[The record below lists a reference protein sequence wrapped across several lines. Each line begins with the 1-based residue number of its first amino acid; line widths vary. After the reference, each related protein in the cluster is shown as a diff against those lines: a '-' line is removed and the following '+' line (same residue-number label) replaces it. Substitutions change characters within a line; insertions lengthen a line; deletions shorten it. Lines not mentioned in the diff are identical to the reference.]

1 MAEDFEGLAKALV
14 IPQSVI
20 NNLDKIDKKINQIA
34 SDSEKMATH
43 FTSAMTRMGSGTDNL
58 LSRLEKIQSLV
69 GNIGTINVG
78 DLNNVS
84 NSFNKTASEAEKAAE
99 NITKVATSVNKV
111 GGADF
116 SSSINNMLAELSKL
130 NEDIRLYKSSIGTGK
145 KTYIDFGQ
153 QGLKEASSR
162 AEELMRSISAL
173 EEAQKRLRGS
183 KNIFSDYIDGLNGAS
198 LASKRQA
205 DEIKKLNQYYLEL
218 EKSSARQA
226 AQAEKDAEKEARA
239 TEKRIKA
246 AQIAHEKQVKEAE
259 RQAKAQ
265 AKLDSKLRRANY
277 VSYVTSVEGSLRT
290 AGKANTYEQRAQ
302 AIKNLEA
309 AMKRLNTTDREYQNN
324 LNRLSE
330 AHKKL
335 VAEQS
340 KVNAYMGKMQ
350 QAQHNLMNTSD
361 QLARKLALIF
371 SVSQITQYMKNI
383 VRVTGEFELQN
394 TALASILQNKEKADA
409 LFAQVQQLA
418 VKSPFTLKE
427 LVTYTKSLSAYQV
440 EYEKLYDTTKML
452 ADVSAGLG
460 VDMQRLILA
469 FGQVKAAN
477 FLRGTETRQF
487 TEAGFNI
494 LGELAKYYS
503 ELEGRVVSLGE
514 VQDRQFKKMIAFK
527 DVEEVFKRAT
537 SEGGLFYQMQERQA
551 ETIAG
556 QISNLKDTIDI
567 MLNDIG
573 SSNRGTIMFVVSSI
587 KAVIANWDVLANI
600 LKGATAA
607 FVVYSATVA
616 KASISNGTFAA
627 SSSGV
632 VGALA
637 KMTAGVKSFSAA
649 LAKNP
654 YTIAI
659 GAIVAIGATVYDQ
672 FTKLEK
678 TRKEYDTLV
687 KTVNTSKKEFE
698 DSANKLEQQNQKL
711 QEAEAKLSSYS
722 VGTKEYYAAE
732 KEANKIREAHRNLV
746 EQIAQEYPEL
756 NEQLKKAKDGT
767 VDVAAAQKT
776 YNEYLERTNYLLYLA
791 KEGET
796 LFSDGIIE
804 NASDLNESLNAYR
817 SEERNLTNAWND
829 ITVAIGETLATSN
842 RIPEATRKSVETIV
856 NSTKPIEQKIVELR
870 GIANFASLFR
880 DAYSIATRTLVDLR
894 STQRDVRSDQ
904 KSLEQNIIDMAAKYK
919 AVYNTSTE
927 EGKKA
932 TAESI
937 KNFMDALNIQDSAIR
952 KFVQQ
957 QFQIRIG
964 VELDWGQAD
973 IPKVLSGL
981 EKKVSDYIKTNKLT
995 LLPRIQEG
1003 QGIEAY
1009 FKNLKGK
1016 LSEITEEIG
1025 KLNRATEQ
1033 REDNVTNKQRIASL
1047 KAEQKQVIQLLSAY
1061 GEYEPIKKRSSTA
1074 NDAERKALDLLKER
1088 IKLIQDARNEY
1099 KNLLKYYTQE
1109 EATTNVQRVFKD
1121 AFSAAG
1127 MSIEMDF
1134 DISSVIDAIN
1144 KIPNAVK
1151 AKGERVK
1158 REAVYKLGSERDVE
1172 IRATGLDEI
1181 KRQVDDIFSSYEF
1194 NLEFATKGL
1203 DKGAFKE
1210 LLKSVGA
1217 TDLEIQGLGLDID
1230 TFEKAQKKIRE
1241 IIADLTAKGGQN
1253 NLDAAKAFQEK
1264 LTQLEVTEAKKR
1276 LDELFTLREKYQ
1288 SKEEKIQE
1296 VEVDVAAWEQDL
1308 AEIEKL
1314 GDKAN
1319 KTQAELLRHRIQNG
1333 KDTILQL
1340 KSEALQ
1346 LTEFWQT
1353 LFGDLGDLS
1362 VNSLRGLSKTVEDI
1376 VGSAKEV
1383 KGSKGETV
1391 GYTASYKDRNGIQKE
1406 VTLTVQQ
1413 YQRLLKQNNQVA
1425 NEIEKKNP
1433 FVALFDAI
1441 VKGKNAGETSLDYIT
1456 RLEGMLT
1463 GVTDAAFDVANNL
1476 ADIFGASDDAKEF
1489 LANIQ
1494 GIATGAVSL
1503 GTGIAKIA
1511 EGDVLGG
1518 AMSAISGIAK
1528 VAKSIFSIGDAKQEK
1543 EIEKQTRL
1551 VEDLERA
1558 YQRLYDTIENGLSM
1572 DTYAQSSALIENMK
1586 QQIESYRRMIEAEKD
1601 KKNTDWDSI
1610 RSWENSIENLYDR
1623 IDELYQN
1630 IKTTLIGDFK
1640 TAAQSL
1646 GDAIVEAFENGTNAA
1661 EAWGDSVKEIVAE
1674 IVKSILIQK
1683 LIEPRVQEIMNE
1695 MFEQSMPK
1703 TNEAQKQFEKV
1714 KDIRDQITE
1723 LENSNLSFFAK
1734 RKQLNKLKDELAKAE
1749 KEYYRL
1755 NEAAAGEVPNITEG
1769 IVDNTIGAL
1778 EDLGE
1783 QVVDNPAWDMIKDLL
1798 GGEGSDS
1805 LSGLSKSIQGV
1816 TEDTAQAL
1824 EALLS
1829 SIRFFT
1835 SDSNA
1840 VLHNIYNAIISP
1852 SVENPFL
1859 AELKVQSSYL
1869 SSINSLLSSVSKNVQ
1884 SNGKAIKVQI
1894 V

>member
-1 MAEDFEGLAKALV
+1 MAEDFDGLAKALV
-14 IPQSVI
+14 IPKIVI
-20 NNLDKIDKKINQIA
+20 ENLDKVDKKINQIA
-34 SDSEKMATH
+34 SDSEKMAKT
-43 FTSAMTRMGSGTDNL
+43 FTSAMTKMGSGTDNL

-69 GNIGTINVG
+69 GDIGTINVG
-78 DLNNVS
+78 GLNNVS

-99 NITKVATSVNKV
+99 NITKVANAVNKTNSV
-111 GGADF
+111 SVSQKDVYDWVTKQKDAQAKAERE
-116 SSSINNMLAELSKL
+116 LA
-130 NEDIRLYKSSIGTGK
+130 
-145 KTYIDFGQ
+145 
-153 QGLKEASSR
+153 
-162 AEELMRSISAL
+162 SISERYAREEQQRVEAIAKAEDDRRKAKRASY
-173 EEAQKRLRGS
+173 EEALKYAEQL
-183 KNIFSDYIDGLNGAS
+183 D
-198 LASKRQA
+198 
-205 DEIKKLNQYYLEL
+205 KKE
-218 EKSSARQA
+218 EA
-226 AQAEKDAEKEARA
+226 AAK
-239 TEKRIKA
+239 KRIA
-246 AQIAHEKQVKEAE
+246 EAE

-265 AKLDSKLRRANY
+265 AKLESKLRKANY
-277 VSYVTSVEGSLRT
+277 GSYVTSVEGSLRT
-290 AGKANTYEQRAQ
+290 ADKATTYEQRAQ

-309 AMKRLNTTDREYQNN
+309 AMKKLNTTDKEYQNN

-335 VAEQS
+335 VSEQS

-350 QAQHNLMNTSD
+350 QSQHNLMNTSD

-371 SVSQITQYMKNI
+371 SVSQISQYI
-383 VRVTGEFELQN
+383 RTVIQVTGEFELQN

-556 QISNLKDTIDI
+556 QISNLKDTVDI

-573 SSNRGTIMFVVSSI
+573 SSNRGTIMFVVNSI
-587 KAVIANWDVLANI
+587 KAVIANWQVLANV
-600 LKGATAA
+600 LKGAAATYITYQLAATLAASANGKFAVSSIAATASQKGL
-607 FVVYSATVA
+607 VGIMA
-616 KASISNGTFAA
+616 KAITSFKALSVAMMNNPISLAIGAA
-627 SSSGV
+627 
-632 VGALA
+632 
-637 KMTAGVKSFSAA
+637 
-649 LAKNP
+649 
-654 YTIAI
+654 TIAI
-659 GAIVAIGATVYDQ
+659 SAFIDKSDELDKVKEQYDA
-672 FTKLEK
+672 LI
-678 TRKEYDTLV
+678 
-687 KTVNTSKKEFE
+687 KTVETSNKEFN
-698 DSANKLEQQNQKL
+698 DAVSKIEQNNQKL
-711 QEAEAKLSSYS
+711 RDAETRIGSLTKGS
-722 VGTKEYYAAE
+722 KEYYAAE
-732 KEANKIREAHRNLV
+732 RDLNKLRATQKSDLDQLIRKYPQLEAYIKTTKDGIVDLAEAQAKYN
-746 EQIAQEYPEL
+746 EQIE
-756 NEQLKKAKDGT
+756 K
-767 VDVAAAQKT
+767 
-776 YNEYLERTNYLLYLA
+776 TNYLLYLS
-791 KEGET
+791 KNQEGF
-796 LFSDGIIE
+796 FSDGIITNINE
-804 NASDLNESLNAYR
+804 ATESLYEYR
-817 SEERNLTNAWND
+817 KQQNNVKSEWARIEAS
-829 ITVAIGETLATSN
+829 IKEVLATNKQLS
-842 RIPEATRKSVETIV
+842 PETRKALEDLLKSTEAPIKKIEKFLAGFGDIGLLSDSPFKDVSKSAVNAIV
-856 NSTKPIEQKIVELR
+856 DYRQAVREANGEFTELR
-870 GIANFASLFR
+870 DNVKQIAQDSK
-880 DAYSIATRTLVDLR
+880 YSFDL
-894 STQRDVRSDQ
+894 
-904 KSLEQNIIDMAAKYK
+904 
-919 AVYNTSTE
+919 STE
-927 EGKKA
+927 EGKKMA
-932 TAESI
+932 AETLKAFI
-937 KNFMDALNIQDSAIR
+937 KTLGIQEKAVQD
-952 KFVQQ
+952 FVKQKYELY
-957 QFQIRIG
+957 IG
-964 VELDWGQAD
+964 VKLDWSEAKEKP
-973 IPKVLSGL
+973 IFSGL
-981 EKKVSDYIKTNKLT
+981 EKKVSEYIKTNKLT
-995 LLPRIQEG
+995 LLPQIQEG
-1003 QGIEAY
+1003 QGAEAY
-1009 FKNLKGK
+1009 FKNLKSRY
-1016 LSEITEEIG
+1016 SEVTEEIG
-1025 KLNRATEQ
+1025 KLKKATEQ
-1033 REDNVTNKQRIASL
+1033 RNEGLTNKERIASL
-1047 KAEQKQVIQLLSAY
+1047 EAEKKQIEQTLSAY
-1061 GEYEPIKKRSSTA
+1061 GEYETVKKRSSTA

-1109 EATTNVQRVFKD
+1109 EATTKVQDAFKD

-1158 REAVYKLGSERDVE
+1158 REAIYKLESERDIE

-1217 TDLEIQGLGLDID
+1217 SDLEIQGLGLDVD

-1264 LTQLEVTEAKKR
+1264 LTQVEVKEAQKKFE
-1276 LDELFTLREKYQ
+1276 ELFTLREKYQ

-1296 VEVDVAAWEQDL
+1296 VEVDVAAWEQEL

-1319 KTQAELLRHRIQNG
+1319 EAQAELLRYRIQNG

-1346 LTEFWQT
+1346 LTEFWRT
-1353 LFGDLGDLS
+1353 LFGDLEDLS
-1362 VNSLRGLSKTVEDI
+1362 VKSLRGLTNTVEEI

-1391 GYTASYKDRNGIQKE
+1391 GYTASYTDRNNIQKE

-1425 NEIEKKNP
+1425 NEIQQKNP
-1433 FVALFDAI
+1433 FIALFDAI

-1463 GVTDAAFDVANNL
+1463 SVTDAAFDVANNL

-1528 VAKSIFSIGDAKQEK
+1528 VAKSIFSMGDAKQEK

-1610 RSWENSIENLYDR
+1610 RSWESSIENLYDR
-1623 IDELYQN
+1623 MDELYQN
-1630 IKTTLIGDFK
+1630 IKTSLIGDFK

-1723 LENSNLSFFAK
+1723 LENSNLPFYAK
-1734 RKQLNKLKDELAKAE
+1734 RRQLDKLKEELAKAE
-1749 KEYYRL
+1749 AEYYKL

-1769 IVDNTIGAL
+1769 IVENTIGAL

-1783 QVVDNPAWDMIKDLL
+1783 QVIDDPAWDMIKELF
-1798 GGEGSDS
+1798 GGDGSDS

-1824 EALLS
+1824 EALLNS
-1829 SIRFFT
+1829 MRYFT

-1840 VLHNIYNAIISP
+1840 VLHNIYNWLVNPPTESP
-1852 SVENPFL
+1852 L
-1859 AELKVQSSYL
+1859 IQELRIQSNYL
-1869 SSINSLLSSVSKNVQ
+1869 SSINSLLNSVSKNVQ